1 MLNEYRIQCRVA
13 VLVCLDMSKV
23 NLEGAVFMFG
33 CMDACH
39 HVRWVDGLGSGRC
52 LKVNVCGKKM
62 GW

>member
-1 MLNEYRIQCRVA
+1 MQGC
-13 VLVCLDMSKV
+13 VLVCLDISKV

-33 CMDACH
+33 CMDACN
-39 HVRWVDGLGSGRC
+39 HVRWVEGLGRR